1 MTEINYSHY
10 PKSFQLD
17 SVWNNQRNTI
27 PLSSSISFT
36 VWNTFKS
43 KSFISCFKTF
53 FSQVDRA
60 STFKIIG
67 KDGGIGVPLP
77 ESSDVPEGHNV
88 HLLEIKIP
96 SGENLGISL
105 VPTSSTTDQHDH
117 FFQVY
122 SLLFSAKKVDW
133 ILIHLISFR

>member
-1 MTEINYSHY
+1 MLKHY
-10 PKSFQLD
+10 
-17 SVWNNQRNTI
+17 
-27 PLSSSISFT
+27 
-36 VWNTFKS
+36 
-43 KSFISCFKTF
+43 

-105 VPTSSTTDQHDH
+105 VPTSSTTNQRDH
-117 FFQVY
+117 FFQVD
-122 SLLFSAKKVDW
+122 SLLFSARS
-133 ILIHLISFR
+133 IEFRFS